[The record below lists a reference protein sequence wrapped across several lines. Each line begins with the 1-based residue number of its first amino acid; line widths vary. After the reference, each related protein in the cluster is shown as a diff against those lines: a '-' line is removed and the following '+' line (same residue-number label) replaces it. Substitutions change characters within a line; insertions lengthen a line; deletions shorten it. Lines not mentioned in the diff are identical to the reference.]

1 VDERSSRPGR
11 PQKGG
16 HVSGKRVTFVGD
28 AMGAVVQGVEEVEF
42 LIGHSPVVV
51 GGLAVMCRLSNPY
64 RATTDLDVV
73 DRMLGETPQL
83 QVLRAARG
91 AESVEPTSVL
101 LPTAYGQVRVD
112 VLEVRQIEIDQ
123 PSDDP
128 GDRLHASAHAWAS
141 DSATEVTIEVTLL
154 SGAHVEVST
163 LVAEP
168 GPLVAMK
175 LQAIMNRVAD
185 KQGTDL
191 QDIARL
197 ILDEKVRPTALAQ
210 LGSCDRSA
218 AADIALH
225 VDLWMVDRR
234 RQSLRWIHDA
244 GGTDLTLDD
253 LDLVA
258 ELLLAACERR

>member
-1 VDERSSRPGR
+1 M
-11 PQKGG
+11 
-16 HVSGKRVTFVGD
+16 SGKRVTFIGD
-28 AMGAVVQGVEEVEF
+28 AMAAVVQGVEEVRT

-73 DRMLGETPQL
+73 DRLLGEVPQL

-91 AESVEPTSVL
+91 AEPVEPTSVL
-101 LPTAYGQVRVD
+101 LPTAYGKVQVD

-141 DSATEVTIEVTLL
+141 DSATEVTIEVAPLR
-154 SGAHVEVST
+154 GVNVEVGA
-163 LVAEP
+163 LIAEP

-175 LQAIMNRVAD
+175 LQAIMNRMAA

-191 QDIARL
+191 QDIARI
-197 ILDEKVRPTALAQ
+197 ILDEQVRPTALAQ
-210 LGSCDRSA
+210 LSSCDSPT

-225 VDLWMVDRR
+225 VDLWLVDRR
-234 RQSLRWIHDA
+234 RQALRWIHDA
-244 GGTDLTLDD
+244 AGTDLTLDD
-253 LDLVA
+253 LDLIA
-258 ELLLAACERR
+258 ELLLTACARS

>member
-1 VDERSSRPGR
+1 
-11 PQKGG
+11 
-16 HVSGKRVTFVGD
+16 
-28 AMGAVVQGVEEVEF
+28 M
-42 LIGHSPVVV
+42 
-51 GGLAVMCRLSNPY
+51 
-64 RATTDLDVV
+64 
-73 DRMLGETPQL
+73 
-83 QVLRAARG
+83 
-91 AESVEPTSVL
+91 L
-101 LPTAYGQVRVD
+101 LPTLYGQVKVD

-128 GDRLHASAHAWAS
+128 GDRLHAFAHAWAN
-141 DSATEVTIEVTLL
+141 DSATEVTIEVEPL
-154 SGAHVEVST
+154 SGAHVEVSA

-175 LQAIMNRVAD
+175 LQAIMNRAAA

-197 ILDEKVRPTALAQ
+197 ILDEQARPAALAQ
-210 LGSCDRSA
+210 LGSCDTSA

-225 VDLWMVDRR
+225 AGRWLVDRR
-234 RQSLRWIHDA
+234 RQALRWIHDA

-258 ELLLAACERR
+258 ELLLAACAQS

>member
-1 VDERSSRPGR
+1 
-11 PQKGG
+11 
-16 HVSGKRVTFVGD
+16 VSGKRVMFIGD
-28 AMGAVVQGVEEVEF
+28 AMAAVVQGAEEVRA
-42 LIGHSPVVV
+42 LIGQPPVVV
-51 GGLAVMCRLSNPY
+51 GGLAVMCRLSSPY
-64 RATTDLDVV
+64 RATTDLDVI
-73 DRMLGETPQL
+73 DRLLGEVPQL

-91 AESVEPTSVL
+91 AEPVEPTSVL
-101 LPTAYGQVRVD
+101 LPTAYGQVKVD

-141 DSATEVTIEVTLL
+141 DSATEVTIEVAPL
-154 SGAHVEVST
+154 SGAHVEVSA

-175 LQAIMNRVAD
+175 LQAIMNRAAA

-197 ILDEKVRPTALAQ
+197 ILDEQARPAALAQ
-210 LGSCDRSA
+210 LGSCDA
-218 AADIALH
+218 PTTADIALH
-225 VDLWMVDRR
+225 VDLWLVQRR
-234 RQSLRWIHDA
+234 RQALRWIHDV

-258 ELLLAACERR
+258 EFLLAACEPS

>member
-1 VDERSSRPGR
+1 MR
-11 PQKGG
+11 
-16 HVSGKRVTFVGD
+16 
-28 AMGAVVQGVEEVEF
+28 
-42 LIGHSPVVV
+42 
-51 GGLAVMCRLSNPY
+51 GLAIAP
-64 RATTDLDVV
+64 
-73 DRMLGETPQL
+73 
-83 QVLRAARG
+83 RG
-91 AESVEPTSVL
+91 
-101 LPTAYGQVRVD
+101 G
-112 VLEVRQIEIDQ
+112 
-123 PSDDP
+123 
-128 GDRLHASAHAWAS
+128 
-141 DSATEVTIEVTLL
+141 TIEVMLL
-154 SGAHVEVST
+154 SGAHVEVSA

-191 QDIARL
+191 QDIVRL
-197 ILDEKVRPTALAQ
+197 ILDEQVRPAALAE

-218 AADIALH
+218 AADIALY
-225 VDLWMVDRR
+225 VDLWMVGDRR

>member
-1 VDERSSRPGR
+1 
-11 PQKGG
+11 
-16 HVSGKRVTFVGD
+16 VSGKRVTFIGD
-28 AMGAVVQGVEEVEF
+28 AMAAIVQGVDEVRA
-42 LIGHSPVVV
+42 LIGQPPVVV
-51 GGLAVMCRLSNPY
+51 GGVAVMCRLSTPY

-73 DRMLGETPQL
+73 DRLLGEVPQL

-91 AESVEPTSVL
+91 AEPVEPTSVL
-101 LPTAYGQVRVD
+101 LPTAYGQVKVD
-112 VLEVRQIEIDQ
+112 VLEVRQAEIDQ

-128 GDRLHASAHAWAS
+128 GDRLHAFAHAWAN
-141 DSATEVTIEVTLL
+141 DSATEVTIEVAHLN
-154 SGAHVEVST
+154 GAHTEVSA

-175 LQAIMNRVAD
+175 LQAIMNRAAA

-197 ILDEKVRPTALAQ
+197 VLDEQVRPAALAQ
-210 LGSCDRSA
+210 LGSCDKST

-225 VDLWMVDRR
+225 VDLWLVGRR
-234 RQSLRWIHDA
+234 RQALRSIHGA

-253 LDLVA
+253 VDLVA
-258 ELLLAACERR
+258 ELLLAACART

>member
-1 VDERSSRPGR
+1 M
-11 PQKGG
+11 
-16 HVSGKRVTFVGD
+16 SGKRVTFIGD
-28 AMGAVVQGVEEVEF
+28 AMAAVVQGVEEVRA
-42 LIGHSPVVV
+42 LIGQRPVVV

-73 DRMLGETPQL
+73 DRLLGEVPQL

-91 AESVEPTSVL
+91 AEAVEPASVL
-101 LPTAYGQVRVD
+101 LPTVYGQVKVD

-128 GDRLHASAHAWAS
+128 GDRLHAFAHAWAS
-141 DSATEVTIEVTLL
+141 DSATEVAIEVAPL
-154 SGAHVEVST
+154 SGAHVEVT
-163 LVAEP
+163 ALVAEP

-175 LQAIMNRVAD
+175 LQAIMNRAAA

-191 QDIARL
+191 QDITRL
-197 ILDEKVRPTALAQ
+197 ILDEHVRPTALAQ
-210 LGSCDRSA
+210 LGNCDTST

-234 RQSLRWIHDA
+234 RQTLRWIHGA

-258 ELLLAACERR
+258 ELLLSACARS